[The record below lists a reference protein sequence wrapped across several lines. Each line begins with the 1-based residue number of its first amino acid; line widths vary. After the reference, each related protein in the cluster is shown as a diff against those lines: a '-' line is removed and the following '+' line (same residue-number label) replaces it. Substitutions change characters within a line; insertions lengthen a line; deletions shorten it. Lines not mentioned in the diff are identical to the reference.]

1 MSLGL
6 LPTLV
11 SVALVASAGATEEAT
26 YLYVATDGDDTW
38 SGRIDAPNATRD
50 DGPLATLVAAR
61 DAIRRMR
68 ADGSRTPVTV
78 WVQGGTYALGETFV
92 LTPEDSGSAAA
103 PITYAAYPNET
114 PVFSGG
120 VELTDW
126 EATELDG
133 RAVWRTRA
141 PDGSRAGHQL
151 FVDGERVPR
160 ARLPKTGWYQLES
173 LPDVTDET
181 EWNQGQTR
189 FTYAEGDLKAWDDVD
204 EGEIIALHF
213 WTDSHLP
220 IVSVDESS
228 RVVELSK
235 RSVFRL
241 TTDHGQ
247 EGAFYSV
254 ENVATALTEPGE
266 WMSKE
271 SDGSIT
277 YLPRPGESV
286 DDFVATVPRLV
297 QLVRFDGEPESARFV
312 EHVTLRGLTFTHCEW
327 WFGPEYEPAWPNDDI
342 GGMVQAAFA
351 VPGAI
356 RLRGARNCRIEKCSV
371 TGVGTYAVELER
383 GCQDN
388 AVVHNTLTDLG
399 AGGVKVGETVIRENG
414 GEQTHRNAVTDNVIA
429 AGGRLFHSAV
439 GIWVGHSGGNLLAH
453 NDIHDFYYT
462 AISVGWSWGYGRSL
476 SAHNRIEFNHLHTI
490 GQGWLSDMGGIY
502 TLGLSPGMTIR
513 NNLIHDI
520 VSRRYGGWG
529 IYPDEGT
536 SHAVIENNVVY
547 RTNRCGFHLHYGK
560 DNLVSNNIFAYT
572 GEAQVCRT
580 REDPF
585 SFRGNIVYWE
595 DGVLLGGRWDTLN
608 VTIDGNLYWNASGSP
623 ITPAGHT
630 WDEWQA
636 LGMDETSVIAD
647 PLFVDPANDD
657 FRLQDDSPAWSLGFS
672 PIDMADVGPREPEPT
687 H

>member
-1 MSLGL
+1 MTFGL

-11 SVALVASAGATEEAT
+11 SVALVASVEPIEI
-26 YLYVATDGDDTW
+26 YVATDGNDAW
-38 SGRIDAPNATRD
+38 SGALPAPNTSGD
-50 DGPLATLVAAR
+50 DGPLATLTAAR
-61 DAIRRMR
+61 DAVRKIR
-68 ADGSRTPVTV
+68 ADKPHSPTTV
-78 WVQGGTYALGETFV
+78 WVRGGRYALADTFI
-92 LTPEDSGSAAA
+92 LTAEDSGSAGA
-103 PITYAAYPNET
+103 PVTYAAYHDET
-114 PVFSGG
+114 PVLSGG

-126 EATELDG
+126 QVTELNG
-133 RAVWRTRA
+133 RTVWRAQA
-141 PDGSRAGHQL
+141 PDGGRGMRQL
-151 FVDGERVPR
+151 FIDGERQPR
-160 ARLPKTGWYQLES
+160 ARLPKTGWYQLEG

-189 FTYAEGDLKAWDDVD
+189 FTYAEGDLEAWDDAQD
-204 EGEIIALHF
+204 GEIIALHF

-220 IVSVDESS
+220 IVSVDEST

-241 TTDHGQ
+241 TTDHGK

-254 ENVATALTEPGE
+254 ENVAAALTEPGE
-266 WMSKE
+266 WLSRD
-271 SDGSIT
+271 SDGAVY
-277 YLPRPGESV
+277 YLPKPGEVIDS
-286 DDFVATVPRLV
+286 FVATVPRLT
-297 QLVRFDGEPESARFV
+297 QLVRFDGEPETARFV
-312 EHVTLRGLTFTHCEW
+312 EHVVLRGLTFSHCEW
-327 WFGPEYEPAWPNDDI
+327 WFGPEYEPTWPNDDI

-356 RLRGARNCRIEKCSV
+356 RLRGARSCRIEQCAV
-371 TGVGTYAVELER
+371 MGVGTYAVELER

-399 AGGVKVGETVIRENG
+399 AGGVKVGETTIRENG
-414 GEQTHRNAVTDNVIA
+414 GEQTHRNQITDNVIA

-439 GIWVGHSGGNLLAH
+439 GIWVGHSGGNVLAH

-476 SAHNRIEFNHLHTI
+476 SAHNRIEFNHIHTI
-490 GQGWLSDMGGIY
+490 GQGWLSDMGAIY
-502 TLGLSPGMTIR
+502 TLGVSPGMTIR
-513 NNLIHDI
+513 NNHIHDI

-572 GEAQVCRT
+572 GEAQICRT

-595 DGVLLGGRWDTLN
+595 DGSLLGGRWDSLN
-608 VTIDGNLYWNASGSP
+608 VTIDGNLYWNAAGSP

-630 WDEWQA
+630 WDEWQK
-636 LGMDETSVIAD
+636 LGMDETSIIAD

-657 FRLQDDSPAWSLGFS
+657 FRLQDDSPAWMLGFR
-672 PIDMADVGPREPEPT
+672 PIDLGNVGPRKAELTP
-687 H
+687 